1 MIRVT
6 PAPEPPDFDGRVRQ
20 PGLDAIAELVGEK
33 PGRTRRGRKRTQ
45 VANRREDIPARA
57 YPDFWCNVLDELCDA
72 YQHRCA
78 YLGMRIHPGTGHRTI
93 DHFVHKARAWNLVY
107 EWSNYRLCAGL
118 VNAKK
123 GTSVL
128 PYDPFTL
135 PDDLVAL
142 ELVTLRV
149 VPGAAAAGPD
159 EHVVKTMLNE
169 TLGLNERPF
178 RKLREGYVN
187 DYLTGGMPLWMLE
200 RDAPF
205 LAYELRRQG
214 YLLPGDV

>member
-6 PAPEPPDFDGRVRQ
+6 PAPEPPDFDTRVRR
-20 PGLDAIAELVGEK
+20 PGLDAIAELVGEQ
-33 PGRTRRGRKRTQ
+33 PSRTRRGPRRVR
-45 VANRREDIPARA
+45 VAIRREDIPAKA
-57 YPDFWCNVLDELCDA
+57 SPDFWCDVLDDLCEA
-72 YQHRCA
+72 YQYRCA
-78 YLGMRIHPGTGHRTI
+78 YLGVRVHPGTGNRTI
-93 DHFVHKARAWNLVY
+93 DHFVHKARAWDLVY

-123 GTSVL
+123 GTSEL

-149 VPGAAAAGPD
+149 VPGPAAAGAAR
-159 EHVVKTMLNE
+159 EVVETMLNE

-187 DYLTGGMPLWMLE
+187 DYLTGGMPLWVLE

-205 LAYELRRQG
+205 VAYELRRQG
-214 YLLPGDV
+214 RLLQADT